1 MRKKNKRIGPIL
13 ITIGIVLFG
22 LMMLGFMTWASTEEP
37 IPLPLYLYFVLPMI
51 AVIIGIVLALR
62 ERLNEIEKGEDDV
75 AAKY

>member
-1 MRKKNKRIGPIL
+1 MNKKHRRIGPIL
-13 ITIGIVLFG
+13 ITLGIILYGVMVIGY
-22 LMMLGFMTWASTEEP
+22 MTWASLEEP

-51 AVIIGIVLALR
+51 AVIIGIILALR

>member
-37 IPLPLYLYFVLPMI
+37 IPLPLYLYFILPMI

>member
-1 MRKKNKRIGPIL
+1 MVKRNKRIGPIL
-13 ITIGIVLFG
+13 ITIGVVLFG
-22 LMMLGFMTWASTEEP
+22 LMMVGFMTWASTEEP

-62 ERLNEIEKGEDDV
+62 ERLNEIEKGEEDV

>member
-13 ITIGIVLFG
+13 ITIGVVLFG
-22 LMMLGFMTWASTEEP
+22 LMMVGFMTWASNEEP

-51 AVIIGIVLALR
+51 AVIIGIILALR
-62 ERLNEIEKGEDDV
+62 ERLNEIEKGEEDV

>member
-1 MRKKNKRIGPIL
+1 MVKKNKRIGPIL
-13 ITIGIVLFG
+13 ITIGVVLFG
-22 LMMLGFMTWASTEEP
+22 LMMVGFMTWASTEEP

-62 ERLNEIEKGEDDV
+62 ERLNEIEKGEEDV